1 MLVVPSCAVTTVVIV
16 LGPTDNAIDPDA
28 LPLATVVPLTFTVAL
43 GSFTV
48 GVTVIVVVALLTDA
62 V

>member
-1 MLVVPSCAVTTVVIV
+1 MVVPSCAVTTVVIV
-16 LGPTDNAIDPDA
+16 LAPTDNVI
-28 LPLATVVPLTFTVAL
+28 LPEAEPLVTTVPFTFTVAL
-43 GSFTV
+43 AWLTV

>member
-1 MLVVPSCAVTTVVIV
+1 MVEPSCAVTIVVIV
-16 LGPTDNAIDPDA
+16 FAPNDNVI
-28 LPLATVVPLTFTVAL
+28 LPEAEPLVTVVPLTVTVAL

-48 GVTVIVVVALLTDA
+48 GVIVIEFVALPTDA